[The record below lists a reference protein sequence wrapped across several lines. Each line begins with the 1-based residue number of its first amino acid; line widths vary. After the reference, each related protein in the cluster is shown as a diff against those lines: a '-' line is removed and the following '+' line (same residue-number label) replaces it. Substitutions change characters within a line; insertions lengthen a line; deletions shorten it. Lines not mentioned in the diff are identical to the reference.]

1 MAKHAYESNKMI
13 RNDMYDPRPFPQ
25 KTANTASQALKNLAK
40 EAMIMVIIKEYEA
53 MNISLSYTHTQ
64 IHTYTQQLDHFIHVA

>member
-25 KTANTASQALKNLAK
+25 KTANTAS
-40 EAMIMVIIKEYEA
+40 
-53 MNISLSYTHTQ
+53 
-64 IHTYTQQLDHFIHVA
+64 